1 MFDNFIAQYGQR
13 LYGLC
18 RTLCASPADADD
30 LYQATWL
37 RALERFDRY
46 DQSRAF
52 EPWLTAIC
60 VNLFRTSQRRN
71 KRSPVYD
78 GFASNED
85 KQLLLEQT
93 PEPERT
99 DYSDLHAAVDTL
111 PEPLRLAVILFYFHD
126 LDLNQTASSLQVPVG
141 TVKSRLSRAKKRLK
155 EVLRHAEALQF

>member
-1 MFDNFIAQYGQR
+1 MFDNYIAQYGQR

-46 DQSRAF
+46 DRNRAF

-60 VNLFRTSQRRN
+60 VNLFRSQQRRLR
-71 KRSPVYD
+71 RSPVYD
-78 GFASNED
+78 GFASSED

-93 PEPERT
+93 PEPEQT
-99 DYSDLHAAVDTL
+99 DYSDLHAAVDAL

-126 LDLNQTASSLQVPVG
+126 LDLVQTAQTLNVPLG
-141 TVKSRLSRAKKRLK
+141 TAKSRLSRAKKRLK
-155 EVLRHAEALQF
+155 EVLRNAESLQF